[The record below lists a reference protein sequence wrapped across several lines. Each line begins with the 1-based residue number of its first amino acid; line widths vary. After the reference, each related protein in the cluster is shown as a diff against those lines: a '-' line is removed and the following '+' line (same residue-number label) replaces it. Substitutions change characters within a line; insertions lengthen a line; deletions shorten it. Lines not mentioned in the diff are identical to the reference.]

1 MSRGYRD
8 LSPDFATDFDDH
20 DVIVCRGG
28 SVIVNPFGEVLAG
41 PLHDEEGLLVAEIDL
56 AEVTRG
62 RYDFDAAGHYSRPDL
77 FTLTVDTRERHPVQ
91 WRPTGSTEPLDPVGD
106 DR

>member
-1 MSRGYRD
+1 MPWRQRD
-8 LSPDFATDFDDH
+8 
-20 DVIVCRGG
+20 RQ
-28 SVIVNPFGEVLAG
+28 SVRELLAG
-41 PLHDEEGLLVAEIDL
+41 PLHDEEGLLLAEIDL

-77 FTLTVDTRERHPVQ
+77 FTLTVDTRERQPVE
-91 WRPTGSTEPLDPVGD
+91 WSPPLTANLTDRSGD